1 MTTTTG
7 TYTPTFSPTVRS
19 IVYVGALIANVAIM
33 ATLAVLLILGVM
45 PTDTAVALC
54 AVAAWAILTISNGFA
69 VGYRPTRPDILN
81 TLDPYAPTR
90 AITEP

>member
-1 MTTTTG
+1 MTTNTG
-7 TYTPTFSPTVRS
+7 TYTPTFSPGVRS
-19 IVYVGALIANVAIM
+19 IVYVGPPIANLAIKT
-33 ATLAVLLILGVM
+33 TLAALLILGIM
-45 PTDTAVALC
+45 PTATAVALC